1 MKKYRVY
8 IIFTLILLLLVLFRE
23 PIGNMINYKSG
34 ELDKIVIMSPGGFE
48 RIVLSSPA
56 GERELDQIEH
66 QQFVRMLTSLNVKTN
81 LWNRK
86 FEFPEEEYLIYSQFS
101 SGDPIF
107 RIKMTDE
114 AIEIWEREVHSADNR
129 QIFLID
135 N

>member
-1 MKKYRVY
+1 
-8 IIFTLILLLLVLFRE
+8 
-23 PIGNMINYKSG
+23 MINYKSG